1 MHTVHTFSLH
11 FHAVKPCTNTTW
23 ENLSQY
29 AKDKQPNCNYNET
42 DQLMLENN
50 TEWKISALPMWQCH
64 FYYSCIRHCTSGGSR
79 RGDEGLHPHRHTA
92 IFAREMLQVA
102 CLFRHHVW
110 QIVTTRSN
118 FWLAVHKNAFGDRAL
133 PGPIREAYS
142 TPETLRLY
150 LRGPLRGRE
159 GRAGTGQ

>member
-92 IFAREMLQVA
+92 IFAREKCCKSLAYLGTMFGRLLQPEA
-102 CLFRHHVW
+102 IFDSQCTKTRLATGLCL
-110 QIVTTRSN
+110 
-118 FWLAVHKNAFGDRAL
+118 
-133 PGPIREAYS
+133 GPYGKLTAHPRPCGCI
-142 TPETLRLY
+142 
-150 LRGPLRGRE
+150 
-159 GRAGTGQ
+159 